1 MPKILIVDDEARI
14 LLLLQSLLKA
24 NGYDVV
30 TAKDGNSA
38 LDAVKS
44 DTFDLVITDLR
55 MSPMDGLEL
64 FKEIKK
70 LQPDLPVILLT
81 AYASV
86 ETAIEALKNGA
97 FDYLSKP
104 FKVDEMLDIVK
115 RHRILQ
121 ECGRRRCRP
130 QRPAALPI

>member
-70 LQPDLPVILLT
+70 LQPDPT
-81 AYASV
+81 S
-86 ETAIEALKNGA
+86 
-97 FDYLSKP
+97 P
-104 FKVDEMLDIVK
+104 
-115 RHRILQ
+115 
-121 ECGRRRCRP
+121 
-130 QRPAALPI
+130 